1 MVTGRFLWFLK
12 VTGWF
17 FIVPGRFLWFFR
29 FQVGFMIFNGSRSV
43 FMVFHG
49 FMIFIGSRSAFM
61 VFQGSRCVC
70 YGYSWL
76 WVDFSRFK
84 IGFYGSRLVFHGSRW
99 AFMIAGCFLW
109 FLSKLSGRGVK

>member
-1 MVTGRFLWFLK
+1 
-12 VTGWF
+12 
-17 FIVPGRFLWFFR
+17 
-29 FQVGFMIFNGSRSV
+29 MIFNGSRSIFYGFSWLQV
-43 FMVFHG
+43 G
-49 FMIFIGSRSAFM
+49 FMIFIGSRSVFM

-76 WVDFSRFK
+76 LVDFSRFK